1 MSSPSTPQPPI
12 RPPLHDANATTECDE
27 SEPSPAVR
35 SPQQPAAASE
45 TRPASLSAAQLRA
58 TGMQVRSKDE
68 FMKAMHDLV
77 RALKE
82 HTEGGWGNVIKA
94 IGYIDDLRQP
104 MVTLA
109 TIRDL
114 AGLPGMGAKVLD
126 WLRQIV
132 RDGACSYVAHLD
144 AGLHGMGK
152 RQRRS

>member
-1 MSSPSTPQPPI
+1 
-12 RPPLHDANATTECDE
+12 
-27 SEPSPAVR
+27 
-35 SPQQPAAASE
+35 
-45 TRPASLSAAQLRA
+45 
-58 TGMQVRSKDE
+58 
-68 FMKAMHDLV
+68 
-77 RALKE
+77 
-82 HTEGGWGNVIKA
+82 
-94 IGYIDDLRQP
+94 

-114 AGLPGMGAKVLD
+114 AGLPGMGAKVLE